1 MIYTTKSPKQGNK
14 VINVMRTT
22 INRPVNPKSN

>member
-1 MIYTTKSPKQGNK
+1 MIYTTKAPRAGNK

-22 INRPVNPKSN
+22 IQRPATLKSG